1 MFRLSAAIAVLGAVL
16 PTGVGANGT
25 CQRRDEVSLRVT
37 STGGSRFELF
47 DHDDA
52 RPTVGAL
59 TGPEDSLCV
68 KAATCTKLNVFAADA
83 SSVTV
88 SDGKGQAKECQ
99 HHECYFHVCASDS
112 GVSSLSV
119 RTLDS
124 VVEHPMMSEEEDFEL
139 PTLKHASEKKA
150 RGGADAEG
158 EGGQER
164 MRKMFEQVRN
174 LQGVQYSYD
183 FDTNCVS
190 SGALCGEDGHCPP
203 DEFCYIPTTRKK
215 RRNLAGEEVEDEA
228 DHGRKMKFG
237 SNVGGTCLC
246 T

>member
-1 MFRLSAAIAVLGAVL
+1 MLNIFAASLLAVGAS
-16 PTGVGANGT
+16 ANGT
-25 CQRRDEVSLRVT
+25 CQKRDEVSLRVT
-37 STGGSRFELF
+37 SQGGSRFELF

-59 TGPEDSLCV
+59 AGPEDALCV
-68 KAATCTKLNVFAADA
+68 KASTCTKLNVFAADA

-88 SDGKGQAKECQ
+88 SDGRGTAKECR
-99 HHECYFHVCASDS
+99 HHECYFHVCASEA
-112 GVSSLSV
+112 GVSSLTV

-124 VVEHPMMSEEEDFEL
+124 VMEHPMMSEEDFEL
-139 PTLKHASEKKA
+139 PTLKQALEKKA
-150 RGGADAEG
+150 RAAPQPDQAAGVD
-158 EGGQER
+158 R

-174 LQGVQYSYD
+174 LQGVAYSYD

-190 SGALCGEDGHCPP
+190 SGAACGEDAHCPP
-203 DEFCYIPTTRKK
+203 DEFCYIPTSRKK
-215 RRNLAGEEVEDEA
+215 RRGLAGEDEEMDA
-228 DHGRKMKFG
+228 APEHGRKLQFG